1 MPLTPCP
8 KAIDADRPPPQD
20 WERHVQPEAALS
32 STTLGW
38 PPAGRVCPVLT
49 KDGAIGLTDRQAE
62 RPKTPVTSL
71 LQDTPM
77 EGSATED
84 LLPGNPQQVMHQ

>member
-1 MPLTPCP
+1 MPLRPCR
-8 KAIDADRPPPQD
+8 KAIDADHSPPQD

-32 STTLGW
+32 SIMLGW
-38 PPAGRVCPVLT
+38 PPAGRVCSVLT
-49 KDGAIGLTDRQAE
+49 KDGAIGLTKRKAE

-71 LQDTPM
+71 PRETQM

-84 LLPGNPQQVMHQ
+84 LLPGDPQKVMHQ